1 MGRPLKFK
9 SPEDLEKQIQEYYVW
24 CKEND
29 KHITVSG
36 LAWWLEVDRITLI
49 RYEKCDEWNWLQT
62 LSKEERE
69 RYSNTIKRAKQR
81 IQSEYEQLL
90 FNKGSNTG
98 AIFTLKNNYSWV
110 DKQEVV
116 TTDKKAI
123 EDISDAAL
131 DKELSRLE

>member
-1 MGRPLKFK
+1 MGRPIKLK
-9 SPEDLEKQIQEYYVW
+9 SPEELDRQIEAYYAW
-24 CKEND
+24 CRENE

-36 LAWWLEVDRITLI
+36 LAWWLEVDRSTLL
-49 RYEKCDEWNWLQT
+49 RYEKCEEWNWLQQI
-62 LSKEERE
+62 SKEERDHY
-69 RYSNTIKRAKQR
+69 RTTIKRAKQR